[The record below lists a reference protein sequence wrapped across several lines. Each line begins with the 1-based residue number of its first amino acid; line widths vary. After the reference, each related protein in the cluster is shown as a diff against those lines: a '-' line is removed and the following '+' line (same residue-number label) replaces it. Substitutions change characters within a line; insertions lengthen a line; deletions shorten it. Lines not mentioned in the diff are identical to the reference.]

1 MAQPIFD
8 VIVIGAGGMGSAAAF
23 ELARRGRSV
32 LALEQFP
39 LVHDRGS
46 SHGHT
51 RIIRRA
57 YYEDPAYVPLVN
69 RAFER
74 WYDLEQRAGQH
85 LLTEC
90 GCLAIGQA
98 DGEVVTGVLASASQH
113 SLDVIPLN
121 ASDLR
126 ERYPQ
131 FHFSDEYVGVLERN
145 AGFLYVEECVRAHLE
160 QARLLGATIHAEEPV
175 VSWIADG
182 DSATVTTTKATYH
195 AQKLVLTAGPWAGQL
210 LAEQGAMLRV
220 MRQTIFWFGTTES
233 KQFRRDQ
240 FPIFLADVPDGPF
253 YGLPEIDGR
262 GVKIARHYGAP
273 ELTSPSKVDRM
284 IHAAD
289 EKPVRAFL
297 DKHIPAASGPLR
309 DAQTCIY
316 TLTPDRHFLL
326 DLHPQYANVAVAAG
340 FSGHGF
346 KFSSVVGEVL
356 ADLVELGGTC
366 WPINMFGFGRFSS
379 LS

>member
-1 MAQPIFD
+1 MAHPTFD

-57 YYEDPAYVPLVN
+57 YYEDPAYVPLVR

-74 WYDLEQRAGQH
+74 WYDLEQRTGQH
-85 LLTEC
+85 LLTDC
-90 GCLAIGQA
+90 GCLVIGRPE
-98 DGEVVTGVLASASQH
+98 GEVVSGVLASAGQH
-113 SLDVIPLN
+113 GLDVEHLI
-121 ASDLR
+121 SSRLR

-131 FHFSDEYVGVLERN
+131 FQFSDDYVGVLERD

-160 QARLLGATIHAEEPV
+160 QARLLGATLHADEPV
-175 VSWIADG
+175 LSWTSNG
-182 DSATVTTTKATYH
+182 NSASVTTAKATYH
-195 AQKLVLTAGPWAGQL
+195 AQKLILTAGPWAGQL
-210 LAEQGAMLRV
+210 LAESGAMLRI
-220 MRQTIFWFGTTES
+220 MRQTLLWFGTNEPER
-233 KQFRRDQ
+233 FRRDH
-240 FPIFLADVPDGPF
+240 FPIFLVDVPEGPF

-262 GVKIARHYGAP
+262 GIKVAQHYGSP
-273 ELTSPSKVDRM
+273 ELMSPSEVDRA

-289 EKPVRAFL
+289 EAPVRAFL
-297 DKHIPAASGPLR
+297 TQHLPGANGPLH

-316 TLTPDRHFLL
+316 TLTPDRHFLI
-326 DLHPQYANVAVAAG
+326 DLHPQFANVAVAAG

-356 ADLVELGGTC
+356 ADLVEHGGTP
-366 WPINMFGFGRFSS
+366 WPINMFGFGRFQTIR
-379 LS
+379 